1 MDASQGEA
9 VKRAAEETVKPQT
22 QRFRVNVPAADE
34 AVLEWMAS
42 QYNHSLSVRIL
53 IREAIERHGYIDI
66 MNRPV
71 AQLPKRGRPTG
82 SEDEPSAQQDPAPAP
97 VLQLVPPADPAAPAA
112 STDLDFT
119 QDPPAATELL
129 GIALESPV
137 LAQGLQTAAALP
149 ASPAT
154 LVPAPSGPE
163 LSSGNQVDVND
174 IFTSMR

>member
-34 AVLEWMAS
+34 AVLEWMAA

-71 AQLPKRGRPTG
+71 AQLPKRGRPAG
-82 SEDEPSAQQDPAPAP
+82 LEEEPAAGPAQPDPAP
-97 VLQLVPPADPAAPAA
+97 VLQLVPPVTPSAPAA
-112 STDLDFT
+112 STDLDLT
-119 QDPPAATELL
+119 EEPARAPELL
-129 GIALESPV
+129 GIAL
-137 LAQGLQTAAALP
+137 
-149 ASPAT
+149 ASPSLAPT
-154 LVPAPSGPE
+154 VPAHPQVDPADPAPAPSNPE
-163 LSSGNQVDVND
+163 PSSGNQVDVND